1 MSASSSDLVV
11 DAAYSRAATMA
22 PYLNG
27 SPGSGNRN
35 KSNGLSVDAIRA
47 SVTCK

>member
-1 MSASSSDLVV
+1 MSASSSPLIA
-11 DAAYSRAATMA
+11 DAAWEHAATMA

-27 SPGSGNRN
+27 SPGFGNRN
-35 KSNGLSVDAIRA
+35 KSSGLSVDAIRA